1 MGPELHLLISGYS
14 TLFDRCG
21 AALLPTSA
29 GSVLWKFDVGYLKK
43 KKKKK
48 YAKGLSSSGYEA
60 SEEKC
65 PGVE

>member
-1 MGPELHLLISGYS
+1 MRGRPVTYIRWIR
-14 TLFDRCG
+14 TLEVRRRV
-21 AALLPTSA
+21 SQ
-29 GSVLWKFDVGYLKK
+29 KKK